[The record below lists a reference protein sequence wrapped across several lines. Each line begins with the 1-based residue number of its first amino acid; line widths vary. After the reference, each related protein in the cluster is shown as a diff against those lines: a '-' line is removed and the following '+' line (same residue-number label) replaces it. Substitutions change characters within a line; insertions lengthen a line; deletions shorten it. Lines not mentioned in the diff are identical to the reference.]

1 MSFPLGKCSSSRSK
15 GPAGFTASGLC
26 QWTDR
31 KGLPSQKKTSK
42 ILGGGGWVGLE
53 TFVAGGEN
61 LGGGPLG
68 VGKTPEQRR
77 ELVTLPGTVLGGWKA
92 SPPPPPRSGWDP
104 SLGRVLRVLLALP
117 GVSETILL
125 VPAPARSLAGGVRCG
140 CPGVTPHPQGGSVS
154 VWAPGG
160 SVSSHPQPQS

>member
-92 SPPPPPRSGWDP
+92 SHTPPPGQDGTPLWAGSSGCCLLSQGCQKPFCWYRHQHGAWQGV
-104 SLGRVLRVLLALP
+104 LGVGVL
-117 GVSETILL
+117 G
-125 VPAPARSLAGGVRCG
+125 
-140 CPGVTPHPQGGSVS
+140 
-154 VWAPGG
+154 
-160 SVSSHPQPQS
+160 

>member
-31 KGLPSQKKTSK
+31 KGLPSQKKNSK

-92 SPPPPPRSGWDP
+92 SHTHPPPQVRMGPLSGQGPQGAACSPRGVRNHFAGTGTSTE
-104 SLGRVLRVLLALP
+104 LGR
-117 GVSETILL
+117 
-125 VPAPARSLAGGVRCG
+125 G
-140 CPGVTPHPQGGSVS
+140 C
-154 VWAPGG
+154 
-160 SVSSHPQPQS
+160 